1 MNQLE
6 FLAPKL
12 ERERFDGHTLP
23 LEVLR
28 DFSALQ
34 EMLVEVAKWEFRR
47 SHPDRQRI
55 PRNFDEGLE
64 LHLAHIGEGSAVAA
78 LVLPL
83 LGLFPQENVHYLEQ
97 ARDHIVESIA
107 QVDAGL
113 PPPLPPNLLS
123 YFDRFGRS
131 LREGETITFARAGG
145 DVRFSPT
152 TRLKLVK
159 AAQVQSWTEEV
170 ALRGRIPEAD
180 QHRQTFQVL
189 LRDGTKLTAPLDE
202 QFRETIIKAFSDYK
216 AGAHVLI
223 KGIARKDG
231 AINPVYKSIESIDR
245 VSLLDPL
252 DIGLRMEA
260 FLGLRDGW
268 LDGKGLAPPPEGLA
282 WLQHAFA
289 TDYSGE
295 LRLPYLYPTPEG
307 GIRAEW
313 STPEWEISLD
323 IDLNTH
329 TAEYQA
335 LNLRT
340 DSVEENRLNLGSEDG
355 WRELDGRLRA
365 LEGLQA

>member
-12 ERERFDGHTLP
+12 EGERFNGHTLP

-28 DFSALQ
+28 DFAALQ

-64 LHLAHIGEGSAVAA
+64 LHLAHIGEGSAIAT

-83 LGLFPQENVHYLEQ
+83 LGLFPQENVLYLEQ

-131 LREGETITFARAGG
+131 LREGESITFARAGG
-145 DVRFSPT
+145 EVRFSPA

-180 QHRQTFQVL
+180 QHRQTFQVQ

-202 QFRETIIKAFSDYK
+202 QFQETVIKAFNDYK

-223 KGIARKDG
+223 KGVARKDG
-231 AINPVYKSIESIDR
+231 AINPVYKSIESVER

-252 DIGLRMEA
+252 DVGLRIEA
-260 FLGLRDGW
+260 FFDLRDGW
-268 LDGKGLAPPPEGLA
+268 LDGKGLAPPPQGLH
-282 WLQHAFA
+282 WLQHAFSA
-289 TDYSGE
+289 DYSGE

-307 GIRAEW
+307 GVRAEW
-313 STPEWEISLD
+313 STPEWEVSLD
-323 IDLNTH
+323 IDLNTRA
-329 TAEYQA
+329 AEYQA

-340 DSVEENRLNLGSEDG
+340 DVAEDARLNLGAEDG
-355 WRELDGRLRA
+355 WRELDRRLRA